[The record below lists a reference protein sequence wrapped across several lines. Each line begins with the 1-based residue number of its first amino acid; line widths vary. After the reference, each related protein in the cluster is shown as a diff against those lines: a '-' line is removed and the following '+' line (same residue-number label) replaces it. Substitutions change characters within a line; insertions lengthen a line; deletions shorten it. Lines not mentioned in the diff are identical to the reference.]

1 MPPFFVRTGGP
12 DSMSRLS
19 RKTFVQLLIGKSIC
33 EALVV
38 TAVAAGLFLATTN
51 PALHGWLDHA
61 DAQTISGWAV
71 DDSNPERRVEVQLYI
86 DDKFVEQRIANEARP
101 DVHQA
106 NRAED
111 DWHGFV
117 FKAPLLAAGEHEA
130 RVYVVYSGATPT
142 RRTLQI
148 IGQPITFRSAPL
160 P

>member
-1 MPPFFVRTGGP
+1 
-12 DSMSRLS
+12 MSRLA
-19 RKTFVQLLIGKSIC
+19 RATFVQLLIGKSIC

-51 PALHGWLDHA
+51 PALHGWLDYA

-71 DDSNPERRVEVQLYI
+71 DDSNQGRRVEVQLFI
-86 DDKFVEQRIANEARP
+86 DDKFVEQRTADELRP

-106 NRAED
+106 KRADD

-117 FKAPLLAAGEHEA
+117 FKTPPLAAGEHEA
-130 RVYVVYSGATPT
+130 KVYVLHRGASLS

-148 IGQPITFRSAPL
+148 IGNPIRFRNSPL
-160 P
+160 Q